1 MTEDTGA
8 KGKLTREDLAIIKEA
23 LLEAA
28 KEDLFQQLIQTKVSE
43 AVAEAMAGKEEEIRE
58 LREELDDTKTRLND
72 LEQYSR
78 RLCLNVSGVPEAEN
92 EDTNQIVT
100 DLAKMAGVNVAPRDI
115 DVSHRVGA
123 PREGKA
129 RAIIVRFTHFTAR
142 QAVYD
147 ARRELRKPRPF
158 RGSVVTAE
166 TANGVFVSDSLTRDN
181 QQLLYRARQLKREQ
195 KIFAAWSD
203 VGKLKVRVR
212 QGGPTHVIRSS
223 RDQLRLLDSE
233 PTASAPAESEA
244 SGGLR
249 RSSREKRGQ
258 GRQT

>member
-1 MTEDTGA
+1 MTEEKGA
-8 KGKLTREDLAIIKEA
+8 KGKLTREDLDIIKEA

-28 KEDLFQQLIQTKVSE
+28 KEDMFQQLIQAKVSE
-43 AVAEAMAGKEEEIRE
+43 AVAEAMAGKEEEMRE
-58 LREELDDTKTRLND
+58 LREELDDTKTRLNE

-78 RLCLNVSGVPEAEN
+78 RLCLNVSGVPEAPG

-100 DLAKMAGVNVAPRDI
+100 DLAKMAGVNVAPRDL

-123 PREGKA
+123 SREGKA
-129 RAIIVRFTHFTAR
+129 RAIIVRFTHYTAR

-166 TANGVFVSDSLTRDN
+166 TAHGVFVSDSLTRDN

-203 VGKLKVRVR
+203 VGKLKLTADPCYWLGELHARYSERPAPVALSVRV
-212 QGGPTHVIRSS
+212 H
-223 RDQLRLLDSE
+223 
-233 PTASAPAESEA
+233 
-244 SGGLR
+244 
-249 RSSREKRGQ
+249 
-258 GRQT
+258 